1 MDLCLPDDWERRA
14 AEVFRDDIGPPAKPS
29 PATGFICGLRD
40 WHAVAKPHTV
50 PLRGSKVAPKAPK
63 LRPYRAPGWLIAMQP
78 S

>member
-40 WHAVAKPHTV
+40 
-50 PLRGSKVAPKAPK
+50 
-63 LRPYRAPGWLIAMQP
+63 
-78 S
+78 